1 MQLVCI
7 ARENKPIN
15 NPNHKKPFTEKAAI
29 ELTAKGRYPIL
40 KIVDIRNDHM
50 SVATL
55 WENFKINKINKE
67 LCSALSSQERNFNS
81 IEKLNYS
88 DAKDLQNNLSR
99 FEWDFGYLQNKH
111 PIRPRKIVLTMEN
124 IGGTDLEWKFK

>member
-15 NPNHKKPFTEKAAI
+15 STQGIGNKKPFTEKTAI
-29 ELTAKGRYPIL
+29 TLSACGRYPVL

-55 WENFKINKINKE
+55 WENFKINRINKE
-67 LCSALSSQERNFNS
+67 LSSALSKEERDFNS

-88 DAKDLQNNLSR
+88 DAKDLQNNLKP
-99 FEWDFGYLQNKH
+99 FKWDFGYLQNKH
-111 PIRPRKIVLTMEN
+111 PIRPRKIVLTIEN
-124 IGGTDLEWKFK
+124 IGGTD